1 MAFSRNLPPKDKNLS
16 HFNMS
21 FYEGQISTTILLHN
35 CNMLHNCNT
44 LYPGIVH
51 SQSKTVFK
59 KNFVFYPLT
68 GYKLKKIVIP
78 TLIRSFLYPR
88 SKHEKGTN
96 LKNGYFIDFLFLFQG
111 TNCIKSYIL
120 HQFLQGTKALTGVAR
135 MDFLF

>member
-21 FYEGQISTTILLHN
+21 FYEGQTSIMTL
-35 CNMLHNCNT
+35 LHNCNT

-59 KNFVFYPLT
+59 KIFVFYPLT

-96 LKNGYFIDFLFLFQG
+96 SKNGYFIDFLFLFQG

-120 HQFLQGTKALTGVAR
+120 HQFLQGTKALTEVAR